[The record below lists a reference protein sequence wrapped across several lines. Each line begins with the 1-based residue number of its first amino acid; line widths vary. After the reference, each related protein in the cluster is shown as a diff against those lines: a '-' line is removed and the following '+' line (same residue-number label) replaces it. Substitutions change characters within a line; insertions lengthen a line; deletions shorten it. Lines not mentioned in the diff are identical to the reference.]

1 VYSAASTCR
10 APLTATLRQ
19 KKVSRTVPPLDR
31 YLPLWLLFFCRM
43 EYGQLV
49 PLVFFL
55 AKLASAYELLE
66 TW

>member
-1 VYSAASTCR
+1 LA
-10 APLTATLRQ
+10 ATLRQ

-43 EYGQLV
+43 DYGQLV
-49 PLVFFL
+49 LLVFFL
-55 AKLASAYELLE
+55 AKLASAYELRE

>member
-1 VYSAASTCR
+1 LA
-10 APLTATLRQ
+10 ATLRQ

-31 YLPLWLLFFCRM
+31 YLPLWLRFFCRM

-49 PLVFFL
+49 LLVFFL